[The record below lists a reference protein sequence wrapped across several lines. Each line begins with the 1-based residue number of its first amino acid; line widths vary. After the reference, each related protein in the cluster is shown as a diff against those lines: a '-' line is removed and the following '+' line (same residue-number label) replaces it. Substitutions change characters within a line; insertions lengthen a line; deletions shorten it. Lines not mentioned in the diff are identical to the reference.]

1 MQHELRILIKFYEIC
16 ALAMLL
22 GVTTDDL
29 SAPVLPSIDRMEAID
44 RSIRDLRE
52 KGYTFKRISEE
63 LGLPIYTCKD
73 VGGGKRRH
81 RLQQ

>member
-16 ALAMLL
+16 ALAMML

-29 SAPVLPSIDRMEAID
+29 SAPALPTISRTEAID
-44 RSIRDLRE
+44 RAIRELRG
-52 KGYTFKRISEE
+52 KGYTYKRISEE

-73 VGGGKRRH
+73 VGGNRHKRR
-81 RLQQ
+81 RE